1 MGRKN
6 LLVMKNKTRAQ
17 SILEYVILVITIAGA
32 FIAMNVYIQRAVN
45 ARLHNMEIDIN
56 PRIITQ

>member
-1 MGRKN
+1 
-6 LLVMKNKTRAQ
+6 MKNKTRAQ